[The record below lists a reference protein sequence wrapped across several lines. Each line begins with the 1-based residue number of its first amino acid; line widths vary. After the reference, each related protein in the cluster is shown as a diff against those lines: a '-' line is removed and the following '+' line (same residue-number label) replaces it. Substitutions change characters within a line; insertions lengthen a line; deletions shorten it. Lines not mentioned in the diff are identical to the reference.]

1 MVNDYEVSFS
11 FIDSN
16 EDPIQIIAEELNY
29 MHMWAIENGLDEQEK
44 QLEKALR
51 LLLDNFLFYQLQ

>member
-1 MVNDYEVSFS
+1 MVNDYEISFN
-11 FIDSN
+11 FIKSN

-29 MHMWAIENGLDEQEK
+29 MHTWATENGLNEQEK

-51 LLLDNFLFYQLQ
+51 LLLDNFLISL